1 MGNYSELIG
10 KTADNNPLYKLFSN
24 NQALEVLSNREVEQT
39 VWRKGSEP
47 GKDITSKKSLRIKTS
62 SQENADDLIDI
73 FNLDTKL
80 FAEKFSQAISGDG
93 YEAKRIRTLHS
104 SALLCLLCFYG
115 VSESKPLDLT
125 INDHRLRF
133 TKSFFE
139 IKNPVLEKEDS
150 NGQRHCSN
158 MDVKLEGIDTKSG
171 KNVVLF
177 LESKF
182 SEYLTFGK
190 YSNISNEV
198 YKDVHEKLSDSLKEM
213 ELMFKGMDNKPGYS
227 ELVSREGKTRHYA
240 GGIKQMISH
249 FLGVKNVS
257 QNEDLKDCD
266 IYLAEILYKFP
277 ESIDVDP
284 NHTKF
289 NDYDKLYRILAKGLN
304 KISPYN
310 VSIASVCLTYQD
322 VFNGFNLDSSVKKF
336 YSL

>member
-1 MGNYSELIG
+1 MGNYSELICE
-10 KTADNNPLYKLFSN
+10 TAKNNPLYKLFSN
-24 NQALEVLSNREVEQT
+24 NQALNCDVEQT

-47 GKDITSKKSLRIKTS
+47 SKKSLQIKTS
-62 SQENADDLIDI
+62 ARENADDLIAI
-73 FNLDTKL
+73 FNLNQKS
-80 FAEKFSQAISGDG
+80 FAEKFEQAISGDG

-133 TKSFFE
+133 TESLFE
-139 IKNPVLEKEDS
+139 EKNFVGTDS
-150 NGQRHCSN
+150 NNKEHYSN
-158 MDVKLEGIDTKSG
+158 IDVALKGIDTKSG

-190 YSNISNEV
+190 YSKISNEV
-198 YKDVHEKLSDSLKEM
+198 YKDVYEKLSDSLEEM
-213 ELMFKGMDNKPGYS
+213 KLMFKGMDKKPGYS

-249 FLGVKNVS
+249 FLGVNNVS

-277 ESIDVDP
+277 ESIDIDP

-310 VSIASVCLTYQD
+310 VSIASECLTYQD